1 MKLVRPID
9 KRDQDVGVDEDSDLR
24 RRGAPAAN
32 PLAECLGKCTT
43 IVSVEAPRRG
53 AGFLASAQP
62 EICVRNFPIPHHH
75 VDVTS
80 NSHGLK

>member
-9 KRDQDVGVDEDSDLR
+9 KRDQDVGVDEDSHLR

-43 IVSVEAPRRG
+43 IVSVETRDAVPKSPTSITG
-53 AGFLASAQP
+53 AVG
-62 EICVRNFPIPHHH
+62 
-75 VDVTS
+75 
-80 NSHGLK
+80 